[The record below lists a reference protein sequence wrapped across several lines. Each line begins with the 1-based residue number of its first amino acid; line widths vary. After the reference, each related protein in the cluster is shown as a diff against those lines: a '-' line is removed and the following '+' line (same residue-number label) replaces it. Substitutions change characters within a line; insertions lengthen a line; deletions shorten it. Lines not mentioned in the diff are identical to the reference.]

1 MTSVLQSRDVTGVV
15 SDRPPMPAQP
25 AMRTDAVSVVFTTV
39 EDTLKAA
46 RAAAE
51 MAAAMGVPL
60 RIVHFRTVPRQLP
73 VNHPDGL
80 SPIETQSFIGRLRD
94 EGIDARMR
102 VYLCRDEVKTIGFA
116 FRSNSIVFIGG
127 HRSWWP
133 TRAERWRHALEGAGH
148 FVVFVD
154 PSEHESSKE
163 QAHA

>member
-1 MTSVLQSRDVTGVV
+1 
-15 SDRPPMPAQP
+15 
-25 AMRTDAVSVVFTTV
+25 MRTDAVSIVYTTV

-46 RAAAE
+46 RVAAE
-51 MAAAMGVPL
+51 LATTMRVPL
-60 RIVHFRTVPRQLP
+60 RIVHFRTVPPQLP

-102 VYLCRDEVKTIGFA
+102 VYLCRDEMRTIGFA
-116 FRSNSIVFIGG
+116 FRANSIVFIGG
-127 HRSWWP
+127 RRSWWP

-154 PSEHESSKE
+154 PSEHHELKE
-163 QAHA
+163 PSHA

>member
-1 MTSVLQSRDVTGVV
+1 MSSVLQPDQTAETRSAGLA
-15 SDRPPMPAQP
+15 SIPQP
-25 AMRTDAVSVVFTTV
+25 AIRTDAVSVVFTTV

-46 RAAAE
+46 RVGAE
-51 MAAAMGVPL
+51 IAAAMGVPL

-94 EGIDARMR
+94 EGIEARMR
-102 VYLCRDEVKTIGFA
+102 VYLCRDEVATIGFA
-116 FRSNSIVFIGG
+116 FRSHSIVFIGG

-154 PSEHESSKE
+154 PSEHKE